1 MRLHSVPAKTGLVTE
16 RRWWLSR
23 GPLGKVR
30 LIAAAVLLLPTKK
43 AQVLVFAENALYRC
57 TLAPYIKLKVLGNCK
72 FIAEA
77 FQKKADAKRLKSRLR
92 PSRSA
97 RPGIE
102 NCLRESG
109 HSSSEAVGGSGRRV
123 RDVALLGKV
132 FLMKQC
138 NSQESQL
145 FYIDAV
151 DYSNEMAE
159 YKESTLIM

>member
-16 RRWWLSR
+16 RRWWLSQ

-77 FQKKADAKRLKSRLR
+77 FQKKADAKNKKAKVEAEGEKKADNLISVTFSRVAVLDQA
-92 PSRSA
+92 SRTA
-97 RPGIE
+97 YVKAI
-102 NCLRESG
+102 
-109 HSSSEAVGGSGRRV
+109 
-123 RDVALLGKV
+123 
-132 FLMKQC
+132 
-138 NSQESQL
+138 
-145 FYIDAV
+145 I
-151 DYSNEMAE
+151 
-159 YKESTLIM
+159 